1 MPKRAATDDTIDP
14 VRSRLAAM
22 AAAPQTLPTPRKEVP
37 EDPPVTENGAGPDTA
52 QAPAASDTVEA
63 VGGRTPP
70 SSRDT
75 RKRDRDRRPYA
86 SASKPRIMTVN
97 RKIMVTPEEASRIEE
112 TTAAISSAFGSKVSY
127 SQVSRAVWSILAGA
141 EEAIHAESKRAPYLR
156 VPSKGDHIAM
166 AEYEDA
172 LADFLTGALKR
183 S

>member
-14 VRSRLAAM
+14 VRSRLAAI
-22 AAAPQTLPTPRKEVP
+22 AAAPQTRPTPPKETP
-37 EDPPVTENGAGPDTA
+37 GDPPAIENGVRRDTQASAVPDAIET
-52 QAPAASDTVEA
+52 
-63 VGGRTPP
+63 VGGR
-70 SSRDT
+70 SASLSRDT
-75 RKRDRDRRPYA
+75 RKRDRDRRPHA

-172 LADFLTGALKR
+172 LADFLAGALKR